1 MSKKIL
7 RTVVPEVP
15 RAIFEKFLDELAK
28 RDTPKAVI
36 ERLREALLSGE
47 GYSET
52 TIRAAIGP
60 DDRSP

>member
-1 MSKKIL
+1 M
-7 RTVVPEVP
+7 PEVP

-28 RDTPKAVI
+28 RDTPKTVI

-60 DDRSP
+60 DDKAP